1 MRDFFVVAVF
11 VIIYRADA
19 QHCAEKS
26 VNRRD
31 RGRDL
36 FGKRPAPDGR
46 QRGIERCTRGH
57 DDDDQ
62 PLQNIID
69 LVIEFHLIFSFH
81 LAKIASVLSIFITLF
96 DSIVTILFTFA

>member
-1 MRDFFVVAVF
+1 MIV
-11 VIIYRADA
+11 YRADA
-19 QHCAEKS
+19 EHRAEERI
-26 VNRRD
+26 NRRD

-57 DDDDQ
+57 DDDDK

-81 LAKIASVLSIFITLF
+81 LVKIVNIGAIFITLF
-96 DSIVTILFTFA
+96 